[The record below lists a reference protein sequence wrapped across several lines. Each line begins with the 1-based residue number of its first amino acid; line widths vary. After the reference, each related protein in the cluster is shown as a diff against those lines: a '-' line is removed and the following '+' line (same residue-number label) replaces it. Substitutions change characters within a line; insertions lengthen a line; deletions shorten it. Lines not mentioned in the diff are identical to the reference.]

1 MILSLQ
7 EINWCCGVAKM
18 PTRYNLEYE
27 LKRGALEAI
36 WKITCASGTVSPEEA
51 VILSK
56 EMREWYILLGCPQK
70 KKKTRYRFEVR
81 STK

>member
-1 MILSLQ
+1 
-7 EINWCCGVAKM
+7 M

-36 WKITCASGTVSPEEA
+36 WKITCAAGTVSPEEA

-56 EMREWYILLGCPQK
+56 EMRAWYTLLGCSQK
-70 KKKTRYRFEVR
+70 KKRIRYRFEVR
-81 STK
+81 VTK